1 VALDRKYLAGF
12 FDGEGSIGIYG
23 RNLDRTKTK
32 RYYVLVVS
40 LAQSGAWGKH
50 VLTELKEH
58 WGGSVYGQ
66 EGSKKKMWK
75 WNISADKAA
84 DFLSWLR
91 EDLILKKDEADLA
104 LLFQKLDVKRDDN
117 DAAMELAKA
126 VKQCKL
132 DY

>member
-40 LAQSGAWGKH
+40 LAQSGAWGKQ
-50 VLTELKEH
+50 VLTELKEC

-66 EGSKKKMWK
+66 EGSKKRMWK

-84 DFLSWLR
+84 DFLFWLR
-91 EDLILKKDEADLA
+91 EDLILKKREADLA

-117 DAAMELAKA
+117 EEAMGLAKA